1 MNQFSLVQWSVI
13 KQNDLDFCNWP
24 IRVKCSFW
32 QKSCESWF
40 SGCVV

>member
-32 QKSCESWF
+32 QKSFESWF